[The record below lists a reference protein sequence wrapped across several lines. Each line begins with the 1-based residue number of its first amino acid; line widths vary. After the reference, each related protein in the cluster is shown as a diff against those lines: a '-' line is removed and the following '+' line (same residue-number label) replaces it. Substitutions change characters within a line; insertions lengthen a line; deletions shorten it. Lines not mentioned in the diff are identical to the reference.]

1 MTIPNFC
8 KNGDFNNFTK
18 NIFTNDLHGQHKRC
32 VMAIPGDLISQ
43 LSKIRENKA
52 TQKFPS
58 IQELLGLKADLE
70 LMQCSDI
77 IVMLRPE
84 VPYKPMTKHIRMY
97 DWKFFLHSYVHHHW
111 FVW

>member
-1 MTIPNFC
+1 
-8 KNGDFNNFTK
+8 
-18 NIFTNDLHGQHKRC
+18 
-32 VMAIPGDLISQ
+32 MAIPRDLISQ
-43 LSKIRENKA
+43 LSRIRENKA

-84 VPYKPMTKHIRMY
+84 VPYKPMTTHIKMY
-97 DWKFFLHSYVHHHW
+97 DWKFFLCSYVHHHW
-111 FVW
+111 FVWHFQS

>member
-1 MTIPNFC
+1 
-8 KNGDFNNFTK
+8 
-18 NIFTNDLHGQHKRC
+18 
-32 VMAIPGDLISQ
+32 MAIPRDLISQ
-43 LSKIRENKA
+43 LSKICENKA

-77 IVMLRPE
+77 IVMLQPE
-84 VPYKPMTKHIRMY
+84 VPYKPMTIHIRMY

-111 FVW
+111 FLW